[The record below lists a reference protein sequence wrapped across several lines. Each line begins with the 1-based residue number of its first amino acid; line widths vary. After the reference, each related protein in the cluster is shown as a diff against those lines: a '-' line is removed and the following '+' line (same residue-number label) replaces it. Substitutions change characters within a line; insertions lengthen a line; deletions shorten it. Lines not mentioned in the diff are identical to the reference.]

1 MEQRGVLKSWND
13 DKGFGFIQPETGG
26 EPLFAHIS
34 AMRGERRPQAGETLL
49 FIAERDPQ
57 GRLRA
62 RHMRLEALSL
72 DRLAIRRKPRPGVTP
87 ADKPARRERPPRAG
101 SAGIRNWPLKLALL
115 LGLCVLPLA
124 GAWRML
130 QLWGLVWPLA
140 AYALASLVSF
150 FQYWHDKR
158 RAEQREWRI
167 PESTLHAVEL
177 FGGWPGALL
186 AQQVFRHKT
195 RKVSYQVVFWG
206 IVLLHQA
213 LWCDWL
219 WLGGRYGGAWLALL
233 GGGA

>member
-72 DRLAIRRKPRPGVTP
+72 DRPAIRRKPRPGVTP

-115 LGLCVLPLA
+115 LGLCALPLA

-130 QLWGLVWPLA
+130 QLCGLVWPLA

-150 FQYWHDKR
+150 FQYWHDKS
-158 RAEQREWRI
+158 RAERREWRI
-167 PESTLHAVEL
+167 GRSLRRCLAGAARWRGVAVRPAHGHRRPRGVMHLVYCRTEPRS
-177 FGGWPGALL
+177 GG
-186 AQQVFRHKT
+186 VRF
-195 RKVSYQVVFWG
+195 FWLPAANG
-206 IVLLHQA
+206 
-213 LWCDWL
+213 
-219 WLGGRYGGAWLALL
+219 
-233 GGGA
+233 